1 MRRTRFGFTL
11 VELIVVIAILGILA
25 GVAIPVYS
33 NYIKKANKAADETLL
48 GTVNSA
54 YGAACYENGIFNTK
68 KVMGSIELYS
78 GKVKTVSVSGIT
90 AADEAGTTKD
100 LTESFMKYYK
110 GNENSAFKYFVALAY
125 DTSNGAF
132 VGVDPESD
140 STAGAILNKSYE
152 WHDYEAAA
160 EAYQNSNFKTM
171 GVEGVTSS
179 VDNLA
184 GALSDYPKLMDV
196 VQTGLFAE
204 TLDKL
209 GIDLETADNATKA
222 NAAVFFVADQV
233 SRMDANR
240 VVEALQNDYAAGW
253 VNEAGNEEGA
263 PTGGLDAYM
272 ATLGITGNDAIF
284 LGTAIRYG
292 IATAYVNSEWSTEE
306 EKAAFT
312 ATTPNSR
319 ASAVSMIKA
328 ATEGD
333 GYMFYIGDTDGEGE
347 AGSLEDTNAFF
358 EILKT
363 VSNNTDG
370 FADISHSSL
379 FSNEEV
385 VAKIKE
391 LLGEE

>member
-68 KVMGSIELYS
+68 TVTGSIELDADR
-78 GKVKTVSVSGIT
+78 KVESVTVSGIT

-140 STAGAILNKSYE
+140 STAGAILDKSYK

-184 GALSDYPKLMDV
+184 GALSDYPALNRV
-196 VQTGLFAE
+196 TNSPLYQQTL
-204 TLDKL
+204 KNL
-209 GIDLETADNATKA
+209 GIDPDKADEVTKA

-233 SRMDANR
+233 SKMDVDS
-240 VVEALQNDYAAGW
+240 VVEALITDAAAGKID
-253 VNEAGNEEGA
+253 ETGN
-263 PTGGLDAYM
+263 GLDEYFAEI
-272 ATLGITGNDAIF
+272 GITGDDAIF

-292 IATAYVNSEWSTEE
+292 IATAYVNSEFATAE
-306 EKAAFT
+306 EKEAFN

-319 ASAVSMIKA
+319 SQAVAQIRAVTGEDSNYLAYITDSDSLSGIAASA
-328 ATEGD
+328 
-333 GYMFYIGDTDGEGE
+333 DTD
-347 AGSLEDTNAFF
+347 AFF
-358 EILKT
+358 KILKT
-363 VSNNTDG
+363 VSENSDG
-370 FADISHSSL
+370 FANISGDNL
-379 FSNEEV
+379 FSNPEV
-385 VAKIKE
+385 LAKIKDI
-391 LLGEE
+391 LGETAN